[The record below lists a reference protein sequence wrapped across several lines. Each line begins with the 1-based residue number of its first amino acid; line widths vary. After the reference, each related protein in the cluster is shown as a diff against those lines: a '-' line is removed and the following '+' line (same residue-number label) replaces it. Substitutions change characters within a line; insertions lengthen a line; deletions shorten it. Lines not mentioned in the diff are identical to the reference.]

1 MNYEAYINQKVTN
14 YKGQKGYIVSFDQ
27 ERVTVQLDNEQV
39 IYKPDVAFKNKALV
53 FDEERLNQLMNSG
66 LEQQDAEAEA
76 YKKKI
81 EKINKEAI
89 KINAMSSKKF
99 IELREK
105 DATLKKL
112 FGNDFD
118 YPPFI
123 ALKKKFPHSK
133 QRDTY
138 DSLCAKWN
146 RQSAINDRFTLL

>member
-1 MNYEAYINQKVTN
+1 MNYELFINQKVTN

-53 FDEERLNQLMNSG
+53 FDDEHLNQLMNSG
-66 LEQQDAEAEA
+66 LEHQEQEAEA

-133 QRDTY
+133 QRDAY

>member
-1 MNYEAYINQKVTN
+1 MNYELFINQKVTN

-39 IYKPDVAFKNKALV
+39 IYKPDIAFKNKALV
-53 FDEERLNQLMNSG
+53 FDEERFNQLMNSG

-89 KINAMSSKKF
+89 KINAMSSKQF

-112 FGNDFD
+112 E
-118 YPPFI
+118 
-123 ALKKKFPHSK
+123 ATKKYK
-133 QRDTY
+133 
-138 DSLCAKWN
+138 
-146 RQSAINDRFTLL
+146 

>member
-1 MNYEAYINQKVTN
+1 MNYELFINQKVTN
-14 YKGQKGYIVSFDQ
+14 YKGQNGYIVSFDQ

-53 FDEERLNQLMNSG
+53 FDDERFNQLMNSG
-66 LEQQDAEAEA
+66 LEQQDADAEA

>member
-1 MNYEAYINQKVTN
+1 MNYEEYINQKVTN

-53 FDEERLNQLMNSG
+53 FDDESLNQLMSSG
-66 LEQQDAEAEA
+66 LEHQEQEAEA

-89 KINAMSSKKF
+89 KINAMSSKQF
-99 IELREK
+99 IELRKK
-105 DATLKKL
+105 DNILKSL
-112 FGNDFD
+112 FGDDFD

-123 ALKKKFPHSK
+123 ALKKKFPQSK
-133 QRDTY
+133 QRDAY
-138 DSLCAKWN
+138 DSLCAKWY

>member
-1 MNYEAYINQKVTN
+1 MNYELFVNQKVTN
-14 YKGQKGYIVSFDQ
+14 YKGQRGYIVSFDQ

-53 FDEERLNQLMNSG
+53 FDEERFNQLMNSG
-66 LEQQDAEAEA
+66 LEHQEQEAEA

-89 KINAMSSKKF
+89 KINAMSSKQF